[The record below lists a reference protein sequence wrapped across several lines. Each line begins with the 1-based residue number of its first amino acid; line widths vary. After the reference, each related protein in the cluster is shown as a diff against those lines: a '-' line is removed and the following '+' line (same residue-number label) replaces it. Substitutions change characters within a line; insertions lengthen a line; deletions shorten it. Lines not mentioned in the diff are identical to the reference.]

1 MNVFSN
7 TKKSIEFFLSL
18 FVSSNGNEDSIKQYV
33 NTEYRP
39 IDREGTIYELE
50 SKRKKPTTLMFKK
63 GVLIMRKPI
72 FARDTKPNNHSKR
85 LK

>member
-1 MNVFSN
+1 MNV
-7 TKKSIEFFLSL
+7 FLSL

-50 SKRKKPTTLMFKK
+50 SKRKKPTTLMFK
-63 GVLIMRKPI
+63 
-72 FARDTKPNNHSKR
+72 
-85 LK
+85 

>member
-18 FVSSNGNEDSIKQYV
+18 FVSSNGNEDYIKLYV

-50 SKRKKPTTLMFKK
+50 SKRKKPTTLMFK
-63 GVLIMRKPI
+63 
-72 FARDTKPNNHSKR
+72 
-85 LK
+85 

>member
-18 FVSSNGNEDSIKQYV
+18 FISSNGNEDSIKQYV

-39 IDREGTIYELE
+39 IDREGTIYELK
-50 SKRKKPTTLMFKK
+50 SKRKKPTTLMFK
-63 GVLIMRKPI
+63 
-72 FARDTKPNNHSKR
+72 
-85 LK
+85 

>member
-39 IDREGTIYELE
+39 IDRKGTIYELE
-50 SKRKKPTTLMFKK
+50 SKRKKPTTLMFK
-63 GVLIMRKPI
+63 
-72 FARDTKPNNHSKR
+72 
-85 LK
+85 

>member
-7 TKKSIEFFLSL
+7 TKKSIEFFLSF
-18 FVSSNGNEDSIKQYV
+18 FVPSNRDKDSIKQYV

-50 SKRKKPTTLMFKK
+50 NKRKKPTTLMFK
-63 GVLIMRKPI
+63 
-72 FARDTKPNNHSKR
+72 
-85 LK
+85 